1 MTAAHVEVACAQR
14 EGRDWFFDFG
24 RQSARQKLTN
34 LAAGDGE
41 ISLLRKGF
49 RVGISASP
57 LVGSGA
63 GRGGAEA
70 GVGSGEGDAI
80 VFLSS

>member
-1 MTAAHVEVACAQR
+1 MPAAHVGVACAQR
-14 EGRDWFFDFG
+14 RVWFFDFG
-24 RQSARQKLTN
+24 RQSARHKLTN
-34 LAAGDGE
+34 LADGDGE